1 MQRTE
6 TRSIQHS
13 IDVILHNQA
22 SSGAYLASPTF
33 PNYRY
38 SWFRDGS
45 FIAYAMAL
53 YGELDSAERFH
64 RWAVETV
71 ARREDQIRKTVSKTA
86 RGESLDGSDF
96 LHTRYTVDGAE
107 APVTDEEWPNH
118 QLDGFGTWLWALAQ
132 YQQQSKRPLPEKW
145 VRTAGLVGDYLA
157 ALWQLPCYDCWEE
170 FPGDIHPHTLA
181 AIYGG
186 LKGLFGLDGQD
197 RSALLEKIRDY
208 VLTNAVYAGYFVKKI
223 GSYTV
228 DASLLGLALPYG
240 LVELEDLRFRA
251 TVERIEQSLRKGGGV
266 HRYPT
271 DTYFGGGEWVL
282 LTAWLGW
289 YYAKAGQPNRALET
303 LRWIEAQA
311 DEAGHLPEQV
321 AASLNDPN
329 YFQPWVERWGPSAN
343 PLVWSHA
350 FYLILRHALTN

>member
-6 TRSIQHS
+6 TQSIQHS
-13 IDVILHNQA
+13 IDVILSNQA
-22 SSGAYLASPTF
+22 TSGAYLASPNF
-33 PNYRY
+33 PTYRY

-53 YGELDSAERFH
+53 YGEMDSAARFH
-64 RWAVETV
+64 HWAVETV
-71 ARREDQIRKTVSKTA
+71 ARRENQIRDTVSKVG
-86 RGESLDGSDF
+86 RGLPLDGSDF

-107 APVTDEEWPNH
+107 APATDEEWPNH
-118 QLDGFGTWLWALAQ
+118 QLDGFGTWLWTLAQ
-132 YQQQSKRPLPEKW
+132 YQQQSGKPLPEKW
-145 VRTAGLVGDYLA
+145 VHTAGLVGDYLA

-186 LKGLFGLDGQD
+186 LKGLSALDGQD
-197 RSALLEKIRDY
+197 RSNLLKQIRDY
-208 VLTNAVYAGYFVKKI
+208 VLEHGVYAGYFVKKI

-240 LVELEDLRFRA
+240 LVALEDARFTA

-289 YYAKAGQPNRALET
+289 YYAMTGQDAKARELLG
-303 LRWIEAQA
+303 WIESQA
-311 DEAGHLPEQV
+311 DAQGNLPEQV
-321 AASLNDPN
+321 PGTLNDPN
-329 YFQPWVERWGPSAN
+329 
-343 PLVWSHA
+343 
-350 FYLILRHALTN
+350 